1 MGRRRRSLKKRRS
14 GDERER
20 KQLNEA
26 ACRGGKEIRPN
37 EGERVRRI
45 D

>member
-1 MGRRRRSLKKRRS
+1 MKKRRS

-26 ACRGGKEIRPN
+26 ACR
-37 EGERVRRI
+37 EGERNQAK
-45 D
+45 